1 MKKISFLILLLTAAV
16 ALRAEI
22 IQGTVVDADGQPI
35 AYATVFQNANPTAG
49 VSSDQAGHFALDLHR
64 DLGGELVVSF
74 ISYKTVEYDINKVSP
89 GANIRVTLVEQPI
102 MLDEAVV
109 QAKLSR
115 REAKKL
121 KKTVLERFIERLRAD
136 FPKRRSVYEVVSS
149 YSGTQNGRQLLR
161 HEIVGTITET
171 PGTKKDDIR
180 LDVTAQKK
188 FFSNEVVEGY
198 EILDSI
204 SIKRTN
210 TKKNVK
216 KGKTY
221 NGTPLD
227 QNAIKVHRFLWGTQ
241 MYYLA
246 DQLDINKASR
256 WQYTVVDGQAVLIYT
271 QKLNYIIAKGV
282 LTFTF
287 YIDPVTCALNRMT
300 QSLTGELNIPFG
312 YKLKPDELE
321 FVNALQLP
329 EETMTKYRV
338 RHVYGDV
345 KRNIIY
351 KTVGQRRQVSEKNL
365 DVAVRFV
372 GSKKETLSYSA
383 RAKAVVTK

>member
-1 MKKISFLILLLTAAV
+1 MKKTILLISLIAFAIG
-16 ALRAEI
+16 LRAEVI
-22 IQGTVVDADGQPI
+22 RGHVVDEQGEPVPF
-35 AYATVFQNANPTAG
+35 ATVFQKTNPTGG
-49 VSSDQAGHFALDLHR
+49 VSTDADGRFQIDILR
-64 DLGGELVVSF
+64 DRADVLVVSY
-74 ISYKTVEYDINKVSP
+74 ISYRTIEYDIARIAP
-89 GANIRVTLVEQPI
+89 EANLRFTLVEQPI

-121 KKTVLERFIERLRAD
+121 KKTVLQRFVDRLRAD
-136 FPKRRSVYEVVSS
+136 FPKQRCVYEVVST
-149 YSGTQNGRQLLR
+149 YSGSQKGRKLLQ
-161 HEIVGTITET
+161 HEIVGKITET
-171 PGTKKDDIR
+171 PVKDKGDVR
-180 LDVTAQKK
+180 LDVTAQKQ
-188 FFSNEVVEGY
+188 FFSDEVVEGY

-210 TKKNVK
+210 TKKNIK

-241 MYYLA
+241 MAYLA
-246 DQLDINKASR
+246 DRLDIDKASR
-256 WQYTVVDGQAVLIYT
+256 WQYTVLDGHSVLIYT
-271 QKLNYIIAKGV
+271 QNFNYVIAKGK

-287 YIDPVTCALNRMT
+287 YIDPTTCALQRMT
-300 QSLTGELNIPFG
+300 QSLTGELHIPFG

-329 EETMTKYRV
+329 DETMAKYRL
-338 RHVYGDV
+338 RHAYGDV

-351 KTVGQRRQVSEKNL
+351 RETGGQRRVSEKNL
-365 DVAVRFV
+365 DLNVRFV